1 MATAYGGV
9 AKPRIRK
16 VGQKFAN
23 ITRIDRA
30 GLQTSQGPS
39 RPGNPKMH
47 NLTSARPTFAETGDI
62 TAASNQINTKMSNS
76 KHGGLT
82 VGGTT
87 ERTLAQTKGL
97 SQTGARMNTTSG
109 W

>member
-30 GLQTSQGPS
+30 GLQTS
-39 RPGNPKMH
+39 
-47 NLTSARPTFAETGDI
+47 
-62 TAASNQINTKMSNS
+62 
-76 KHGGLT
+76 
-82 VGGTT
+82 
-87 ERTLAQTKGL
+87 
-97 SQTGARMNTTSG
+97 
-109 W
+109 